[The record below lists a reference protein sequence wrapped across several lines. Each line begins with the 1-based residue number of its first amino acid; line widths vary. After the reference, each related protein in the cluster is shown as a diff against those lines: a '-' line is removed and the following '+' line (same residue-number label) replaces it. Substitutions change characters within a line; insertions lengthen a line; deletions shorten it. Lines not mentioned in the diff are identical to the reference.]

1 MDTNKKT
8 IALLKAILAEK
19 LGCDPSSIDEQS
31 AFFNLGVTSLISE
44 EIRAALKNYFPG
56 LSETVMFE
64 YPNIRRLAAHLEG
77 KLILATDSVSPVVS
91 SAPDKPSEKHGYEI
105 AIIGIS
111 GRFPQADNPGEL
123 WRNLLNNKDCVTEI
137 PKHRWDHLQR
147 FSTDK
152 RNRQALFSKW
162 GGFINGVEEFD
173 PLFFQMSHREAESLD
188 PQQKL
193 FLQCC
198 WELMEDAGY
207 GNPENRATDNIG
219 VYVGVTWN
227 EFSVLALEE
236 GVLDAN
242 YRGAGSLYWGIPNR
256 VSYFLDLKGPSVAI
270 DTACSSSLVAIH
282 DACHSLLSHE
292 CEMAIAGGVN
302 LNLHPAKY
310 LYLSQNHFLSA
321 DGKCRSF
328 GAGGDG
334 YVPGEGVAA
343 ILLKPLEHALS
354 DGDYI
359 YGVIRGTAVNHG
371 GKVTGYTVPNPNA
384 QRDLVV
390 NAIKQAQ
397 IDPEHISYIECH
409 GTGTELGDPIEVKG
423 LSSAFERFTE
433 KKQFCAIG
441 SVKSNIGHLE
451 AAAGVAGVIK
461 VLQSMRHRVIPGSLH
476 SGQENQKLNLPSTA
490 FYIAKSNLDWQPA
503 NQHDK
508 RIASISSFGAGG
520 SNAHLIIEEHPQPA
534 GKHTDG
540 EQRIIALTA
549 QTPEQLKEYVDRFIG
564 FITAVVDDPVLRQIY
579 SIDDVAYTLLHGRKH
594 FSCRLA
600 IVADSFTVLLE
611 KLRQFSRDGAAAD
624 GVYSGQIGA
633 AKTADAPA
641 VNSEENANAWAQQ
654 WVAGA
659 VAPPAAVGR
668 RVPLPT
674 YPFLRERSWISARTP
689 LAGNKAIGT
698 GSSRLHPLVDANSST
713 LRQQKYRKTFHV
725 SEYVLEDH
733 LVNEIHVIPGV
744 CHLEIAAVTG
754 ALAAERPVASIKD
767 VWFSNVIS
775 VEDQRTVEI
784 EFLPKGDVVH
794 YQIKD
799 PQQDILFSR
808 GKIQY
813 AESNAPLAAPPGR
826 IDIAGIR
833 ASLTAAWDRQ
843 AAYELFV
850 RTGIIQKASFQVLTE
865 IGFNSQQCLS
875 KLVLPQHLR
884 ADFDQYELHPALMD
898 GAVQTAMMFVQ
909 FLSDS
914 EVDILPFHFSQV
926 RQFAALTEAVYV
938 VCRLVDRANKQF
950 DMSLCNE
957 SGETLAEITG
967 FILKEMKHEQADGE
981 VSSSYYSPHWEKRD
995 ATPVA
1000 VAADSLLLI
1009 GANDAW
1015 LERLKRQPG
1024 FDRARILQVV
1034 HGDEY
1039 REDGDRFVLPV
1050 DGLHDYQNLIKKLK
1064 NEKRLPGHIVICG
1077 DLSTSVANLVP
1088 DTIDA
1093 QLSTGVKSLFLLCKA
1108 LMPVAREASVIY
1120 LSQAAS
1126 GGYRPLEQAI
1136 SGLFKTVK
1144 VEKPT
1149 INGKV
1154 VHIEGGLSDDALA
1167 SILAAELRTADV
1179 ETDIVYRDQQ
1189 RHVRKFDKAASRRF
1203 AVSNDLPRCN
1213 GSYLITGGLG
1223 AIGLLFARH
1232 LAEHYQASVYLT
1244 GRSPLT
1250 PEKQRMLEQV
1260 PTGQGRIRY
1269 LACDVSRYDDA
1280 EKLIQH
1286 VLHDGGELHGV
1297 IHSAGVIDDAF
1308 ILKKTPESFA
1318 SVIKPKVHGTLNL
1331 DHATRDLAL
1340 DFFVTFSSVTSILGN
1355 FGQSDYGYGNA
1366 FEDYYAHYR
1375 EELVK
1380 QGQRRGKSL
1389 SINWPYWKDGG
1400 MRLSAKEE
1408 EVLTKTF
1415 GFIPLSSERGVQ
1427 ALIDGLRSELTQ
1439 FAVLPAGDV
1448 RKIEQVLGIG
1458 VQQPGQPAVAAAATG
1473 QRADG
1478 VYRQIE
1484 SYLQALFAKELKIP
1498 VERIDGATSF
1508 DQYGMDSII
1517 MIDLITVMEEK
1528 FSSLPKTLLFEH
1540 RTLAELARYFE
1551 ENYADHFSAR
1561 PPSAPVEP
1569 LQRER
1574 DDAASDS
1581 VFANRFAALDRPADT
1596 VRSRAP
1602 GNDDEI
1608 AIIGLSGRYPQAN
1621 NLDEFWQNLKAGRD
1635 CVTEVPAD
1643 RWDLAQMHQPGKP
1656 AQGKSYG
1663 KWGGFLQDADKFDP
1677 LFFNISPGEAENMDP
1692 QERLFLETVAATI
1705 EDAGYTADALTTATA
1720 GSENPVGVFAGVMWG
1735 DYQLFGVESDD
1746 PARWVNPRSFYWAIA
1761 NRVSYYFNFSGP
1773 SIAID
1778 TACSSSLTALHLAC
1792 DSLRKGECAVA
1803 VAGGVNL
1810 SLHPNKYNLLSNMQ
1824 FLSSDGRC
1832 RSFGEGG
1839 DGYVPGEGVGAVL
1852 LKPLRQAV
1860 ADGDHIYAVIKG
1872 SSINHGGKTS
1882 GFTVPNPKRQSQLIA
1897 DALQVAGVNPRHIS
1911 YLEAHGTGT
1920 ALGDPIEMIGL
1931 NKAFAQSDRQY
1942 CAIGSLKSNIGHLE
1956 AAAGIAGLTKVLL
1969 QLQHRTLV
1977 PSLHADE
1984 INKNIDFAASPFYL
1998 QQQLQPWNRPVFV
2011 DEHGNAIEVPR
2022 IAGISSFGAGGS
2034 NAHVIVEEYMEPVSS
2049 EAADT
2054 KPTEPPCAILLSA
2067 RKEESLQAYAQSLKA
2082 VCDSPAAMDLHD
2094 MAYTLQVGRA
2104 PLDYRLAIVC
2114 SDRTELSRKLDA
2126 YLNGQSDID
2135 GLLTGS
2141 RSNPSAIARLFVNDS
2156 DSQEV
2161 VGKWMQKK
2169 NYASLASLWVNGAPV
2184 NWAELHRGTPR
2195 KRLSLPTY
2203 PFKKERYWIT
2213 KPPETRGV
2221 SALHPLLDSNI
2232 SSLQKIAFSKTLS
2245 GGDFYLRDH
2254 RLGQTRIMPAAAFV
2268 EMAVQAGKRACGGDV
2283 TVLKN
2288 VLWTRPLAI
2297 KDQPKNITIDL
2308 YSDAD
2313 SVYFE
2318 VSDAGNDHRETY
2330 CQGRLETTA
2339 IHGARDDSAIN
2350 VDAIKR
2356 KSKPLSG
2363 EALEKYFA
2371 GMGFQF
2377 GPTFRV
2383 FNELYCSAGEALAF
2397 ITLPA
2402 ELTAAADAF
2411 LLHPALIDGV
2421 LRTTVGVGGP
2431 EHYAGYMPLPVALQR
2446 MEIYAP
2452 VNVDC
2457 CVHASLSPEN
2467 SADSQVRHFDITVMT
2482 HNGTV
2487 LARLRNFM
2495 TRLIATTATVAA
2507 DTVAP
2512 RPNADKGAVDTGR
2525 LFGAVEN
2532 YLKRIVSGT
2541 LKLPVEQIESQRPL
2555 DEYGIDSV
2563 MIASLNDMLEQA
2575 FGPLSKT
2582 LFFEYRDLAAL
2593 AGYFVEEHAEKIATV
2608 LDANGAA
2615 DMQRNLTVTEPAAPS
2630 SSLYDAIGF
2639 SPVDVAS
2646 LIQPHNRKSTSKDD
2660 IAIVGISGRY
2670 PKAADLDEF
2679 HANLR
2684 AGRNC
2689 VSEIPADRWDGNRY
2703 YDADRKRL
2711 GKSYSKWGGFL
2722 DRIDQFDPLFFN
2734 VTPAEVVTI
2743 DPQERIFLETV
2754 WETLENAGYTK
2765 SSLSAATVGVFAG
2778 SMWGHYELLGVQEGG
2793 GINQK
2798 LPTSNFSSIANR
2810 VSYYFN
2816 FRGPSIAL
2824 DTMCSS
2830 SLTAIHLACESIQRG
2845 ECDVAIAG
2853 GVNLNLHPH
2862 KYLLLSGFQFLSTDG
2877 KCRSFGAGGDGY
2889 VPGEGAGAVM
2899 LKPLRQAEADG
2910 DFIYGVIKGTGI
2922 NHGGKANG
2930 FYVPNPNAQGELIG
2944 RVLSQN
2950 QIRPEQLSYIEA
2962 HGTGTALGD
2971 PIEITGLKQALSCG
2985 ERGGA
2990 HCSIGSV
2997 KSNIGHLE
3005 AAAGIAGI
3013 TKILL
3018 QMNHQELFPSLHSA
3032 TLNPN
3037 LDLDGAPFYVQQ
3049 KLQPWSDGGTAAR
3062 LAGINSFGAGGSNA
3076 FIVLQEYKKYPGV
3089 ASKDALPQ
3097 LVPISARTANAL
3109 KQYAKRL
3116 AEFIARKAGQHST
3129 NHGLPLA
3136 LGDLA
3141 FTLQTGR
3148 EQMQERLAIVA
3159 SSLDELR
3166 EKLEQFSQGQQSS
3179 DGVYA
3184 GSAHQADTAKAK
3196 KSNGNGANGSAH
3208 GDLHHYAQSWVSG
3221 AKIDFHLLPRSGQ
3234 VRKIPLPNYCFQ
3246 RKRYWFTR
3254 PDAGSQPVHAQ
3265 PVHAQPVHAQPVH
3278 AQPVHTQPVHTQPV
3292 HAQAVHAQPAHT
3304 PAVHK
3309 QPGSRLPLIDHAD
3322 SATGVFR
3329 KTLQASDPLVA
3340 AHRFE
3345 GRPLFPAV
3353 AYLEMVAEALQ
3364 LSGQSGRV
3372 SFKNVVWQ
3380 TPLFVSDSGTE
3391 IFLTLKQQAN
3401 ATGFEI
3407 WTLQNQQRTVHGK
3420 GLIAPAAVS
3429 PQQGDERADLQAY
3442 ERHTFAD
3449 IDRKPFYD
3457 QFGKLKISYGR
3468 DFQSIDHIR
3477 YGTHHVIARY
3487 ELPGSLAGN
3496 HNYLQHPAVLDSALQ
3511 AFMMLPSF
3519 NGSDDMQFPFAVDSV
3534 EMIKPLQHRGY
3545 ALVSISGEQQHT
3557 ARLVDDSGCICIK
3570 FDGVKF
3576 RQMRK
3581 PVSPAA
3587 TTVDKD
3593 HLFAPVEHHVKTLFG
3608 RLLDIDHQDL
3618 KSDVTFDQYGLESVM
3633 AVNLANELEKD
3644 FGALPATLLFEY
3656 QTIDT
3661 LCGYLLDHYRDVC
3674 AAKFAPASAA
3684 VSGDDLHGR
3693 TTQYIKGVFS
3703 EFLQIDLDELNPQ
3716 VTFENYGLESVM
3728 AVNIAARLERDFG
3741 SLPST
3746 LLFEHQTIGSLADYL
3761 ISERASDCESLLGRR
3776 SPETKSIDPLPIT
3789 HGPDSIRMA
3798 INALSDTEVERL
3810 LAQLTENA

>member
-1 MDTNKKT
+1 MDTQNSNT
-8 IALLKAILAEK
+8 VALLKAILAEK
-19 LGCDPSSIDEQS
+19 LDCDPDSIDEKS

-44 EIRAALKNYFPG
+44 EIRAALKDKFFG

-64 YPNIRRLAAHLEG
+64 YPNIRRLADHLEKKSIREIDAAAISG
-77 KLILATDSVSPVVS
+77 VLASAAGESVADSVGDDVRDGGSPVVANASDKS
-91 SAPDKPSEKHGYEI
+91 SERHGYEI

-123 WRNLLNNKDCVTEI
+123 WRNLLSNTDCVTEI
-137 PKHRWDHLQR
+137 PRHRWDYMQR

-173 PLFFQMSHREAESLD
+173 PLFFQISHREAESLD

-207 GNPENRATDNIG
+207 GNPDNRATDNVG

-236 GVLDAN
+236 GVLDDQ

-256 VSYFLDLKGPSVAI
+256 VSYCLDLKGPSVAI

-282 DACHSLLSHE
+282 DACHSLLSNE
-292 CEMAIAGGVN
+292 CEMAIAGGIN

-343 ILLKPLEHALS
+343 ILLKRLDQARR
-354 DGDYI
+354 DGDHI
-359 YGVIRGTAVNHG
+359 YGVVRGSAVNHG

-384 QRDLVV
+384 QRELVT

-397 IDPEHISYIECH
+397 IDPERISYIECH
-409 GTGTELGDPIEVKG
+409 GTGTELGDPIEIKG
-423 LSSAFERFTE
+423 LSSAFERFTD

-461 VLQSMRHRVIPGSLH
+461 VLQSMRHQIIPGSLH
-476 SGQENQKLNLPSTA
+476 SQQENEKLDLSSTA
-490 FYIAKSNLDWQPA
+490 FYIAKSNLDWRPA
-503 NQHDK
+503 NRHDK

-520 SNAHLIIEEHPQPA
+520 ANAHLILEEYPQPA
-534 GKHTDG
+534 GKRTDG
-540 EQRIIALTA
+540 GERIVALTA
-549 QTPEQLKEYVDRFIG
+549 QTPAQLQEYVDRFIG
-564 FITAVVDDPVLRQIY
+564 FITAVVDDPVVRQIY

-600 IVADSFTVLLE
+600 IVADSFAALLE
-611 KLRQFSRDGAAAD
+611 KLQQFSRNGASAD
-624 GVYSGQIGA
+624 GVFSGEIGA
-633 AKTADAPA
+633 AKTADASA
-641 VNSEENANAWAQQ
+641 AKSQESAQAWAQQ
-654 WVAGA
+654 WVAGR
-659 VAPPAAVGR
+659 VTPPAAVGR

-689 LAGNKAIGT
+689 LAGNKAIGI
-698 GSSRLHPLVDANSST
+698 GSGRLHPLVDANSST

-733 LVNEIHVIPGV
+733 LVNELHVIPGV
-744 CHLEIAAVTG
+744 CHLEIAAITG
-754 ALAAERPVASIKD
+754 TLAAERPVDSIKD

-784 EFLPKGDVVH
+784 EFVPKGEVVH

-799 PQQDILFSR
+799 PERDILFSR

-813 AESNAPLAAPPGR
+813 AEPQAPAVTPPCR
-826 IDIAGIR
+826 IDIAGIK
-833 ASLTAAWDRQ
+833 ASLTTAWDQ
-843 AAYELFV
+843 HAVYQLFV
-850 RTGIIQKASFQVLTE
+850 RTGIIQKASFQVLTQ
-865 IGFNSQQCLS
+865 IGFNPQQCLS

-884 ADFDQYELHPALMD
+884 ADFNQYRLHPALMD
-898 GAVQTAMMFVQ
+898 GAVQTAMMYVQ
-909 FLSDS
+909 FLSES
-914 EVDILPFHFSQV
+914 EVNILPFHFGQV
-926 RQFAALTEAVYV
+926 KPYAALTETVYV

-967 FILKEMKHEQADGE
+967 FILKEMKHGHADGGIGHGE
-981 VSSSYYSPHWEKRD
+981 QGKHYSSYYSPYWKKRD
-995 ATPVA
+995 ANPSA
-1000 VAADSLLLI
+1000 AAADSLLLI

-1024 FDRARILQVV
+1024 FDRSRFIQVV
-1034 HGDEY
+1034 HGEQY
-1039 REDGDRFVLPV
+1039 REDGDRFVVPA
-1050 DGLHDYQNLIKKLK
+1050 DSLHAYQNLIKKLK
-1064 NEKRLPGHIVICG
+1064 DEKRLPGHIVICG
-1077 DLSTSVANLVP
+1077 DLSASAADPVP
-1088 DTIDA
+1088 ETIDA
-1093 QLSTGVKSLFLLCKA
+1093 RLNTGVKSLFLLCKA
-1108 LMPVAREASVIY
+1108 LMPIAREATMVY

-1144 VEKPT
+1144 VEKPAV
-1149 INGKV
+1149 NGKV
-1154 VHIEGGLSDDALA
+1154 VHIEGGLSDDALT
-1167 SILAAELRTADV
+1167 SILAAELRTADA

-1189 RHVRKFDKAASRRF
+1189 RYVRTFGNAASRSF
-1203 AVSNDLPRCN
+1203 GVSDDLLRRN
-1213 GSYLITGGLG
+1213 GGYLITGGLG
-1223 AIGLLFARH
+1223 AIGLLVARH
-1232 LAEHYQASVYLT
+1232 LAENYRANVYLT

-1260 PTGQGRIRY
+1260 PAGQGRIRY
-1269 LACDVSRYDDA
+1269 LACDVGRYDDV

-1286 VLHDGGELHGV
+1286 ILHDDGELHGV

-1308 ILKKTPESFA
+1308 ILRKTPESFA
-1318 SVIKPKVHGTLNL
+1318 GVIKPKVNGTLNL
-1331 DHATRDLAL
+1331 DHATKDLAL
-1340 DFFVTFSSVTSILGN
+1340 DLFVTFSSVTSILGN
-1355 FGQSDYGYGNA
+1355 LGQSDYGYGNA

-1375 EELVK
+1375 HELVK
-1380 QGQRRGKSL
+1380 QGKRHGKSL
-1389 SINWPYWKDGG
+1389 SINWPYWKNGG
-1400 MRLSAKEE
+1400 MQLNAKEE
-1408 EVLTKTF
+1408 EMLTRTF
-1415 GFIPLSSERGVQ
+1415 GFIPLSSERGVK
-1427 ALIDGLRSELTQ
+1427 ALIDGLRSELIQ

-1448 RKIEQVLGIG
+1448 GKIEQVLGINA
-1458 VQQPGQPAVAAAATG
+1458 QQPQIALPDVAQAAVAAATIG
-1473 QRADG
+1473 PRSDG
-1478 VYRQIE
+1478 VYRHIA
-1484 SYLQALFAKELKIP
+1484 SYLQELLAKELKIP
-1498 VERIDGATSF
+1498 VERIDATSSF
-1508 DQYGMDSII
+1508 DQYGMDSIV

-1528 FSSLPKTLLFEH
+1528 FSSLPKTLFFEH
-1540 RTLAELARYFE
+1540 HTLAELARYFE
-1551 ENYADHFSAR
+1551 ENHADHFGAP

-1569 LQRER
+1569 LPQ
-1574 DDAASDS
+1574 DAA
-1581 VFANRFAALDRPADT
+1581 FANRFAAVDQPADT
-1596 VRSRAP
+1596 VGSGAP
-1602 GNDDEI
+1602 VYHETTTVKVQRNDDEI

-1621 NLDEFWQNLKAGRD
+1621 DLDEFWQNLKDGRD
-1635 CVTEVPAD
+1635 CVTEIPAD
-1643 RWDLAQMHQPGKP
+1643 RWDQAQMYQPGKSAP
-1656 AQGKSYG
+1656 GKSYG

-1692 QERLFLETVAATI
+1692 QERLFLQTVAATV
-1705 EDAGYTADALTTATA
+1705 EDAGYTADTLAPATA
-1720 GSENPVGVFAGVMWG
+1720 GNENPVGVFAGVMWG

-1746 PARWVNPRSFYWAIA
+1746 PARWVNPRSFYWAVA

-1803 VAGGVNL
+1803 IAGGVNL

-1860 ADGDHIYAVIKG
+1860 ADGDHIYAVVKG

-1882 GFTVPNPKRQSQLIA
+1882 GFTVPNPKRQSHLIA
-1897 DALQVAGVNPRHIS
+1897 DALQIAGVDPRHIS

-1931 NKAFAQSDRQY
+1931 NKAFAQNDRQY

-1969 QLQHRTLV
+1969 QLRHRTLV
-1977 PSLHADE
+1977 PSLHAGE
-1984 INKNIDFAASPFYL
+1984 VNKNIDFAASPFYL
-1998 QQQLQPWNRPVFV
+1998 QQQLQPWNRPMFV
-2011 DEHGNAIEVPR
+2011 DEHGNRIEAPR

-2034 NAHVIVEEYMEPVSS
+2034 NAHVIVEEYVEPVTAA
-2049 EAADT
+2049 AADA
-2054 KPTEPPCAILLSA
+2054 KPSGDPCVMLLSA
-2067 RKEESLQAYAQSLKA
+2067 KKEESLKAYAQSLKA
-2082 VCDSPAAMDLHD
+2082 FCDSSVAVDLHD
-2094 MAYTLQVGRA
+2094 MAYTLQVGRT
-2104 PLDYRLAIVC
+2104 PMDYRLAVIC
-2114 SDRTELSRKLDA
+2114 SDRLELRRKLDA
-2126 YLNGQSDID
+2126 YLNGSDID

-2141 RSNPSAIARLFVNDS
+2141 SSNHSAIARLFANDS

-2161 VGKWMQKK
+2161 VEKWMQKK

-2184 NWAELHRGTPR
+2184 NWAELHRGTRR

-2203 PFKKERYWIT
+2203 PFKNERYWIT
-2213 KPPETRGV
+2213 KPLATR
-2221 SALHPLLDSNI
+2221 SPSSLHPLLDCNI

-2245 GGDFYLRDH
+2245 GDDFYLRDH
-2254 RLGQTRIMPAAAFV
+2254 RLGQTRIMPAAAYM
-2268 EMAVQAGKRACGGDV
+2268 EMAAQAGKRACGADV

-2297 KDQPKNITIDL
+2297 KDQPQNVTIDL
-2308 YSDAD
+2308 HSDAD

-2318 VSDAGNDHRETY
+2318 VSPLGNSHRQTY

-2339 IHGARDDSAIN
+2339 IHYPRDDYAID

-2356 KSKPLSG
+2356 KSKRLSG
-2363 EALEKYFA
+2363 EPLENYFT

-2377 GPTFRV
+2377 GPAFRV

-2397 ITLPA
+2397 IALPA
-2402 ELTAAADAF
+2402 ELASAAGSF

-2421 LRTTVGVGGP
+2421 LRTTVGIGEP
-2431 EHYAGYMPLPVALQR
+2431 QRYAGYMPLPVALQR
-2446 MEIYAP
+2446 MEIHRP
-2452 VNVDC
+2452 VNADC

-2467 SADSQVRHFDITVMT
+2467 SDDSQIRHFDITVMA
-2482 HNGTV
+2482 NDGTV

-2495 TRLIATTATVAA
+2495 TRLVATTAAVAA
-2507 DTVAP
+2507 DGVAAS
-2512 RPNADKGAVDTGR
+2512 PNAAKAAVDTDR
-2525 LFGAVEN
+2525 LFDAVEN
-2532 YLKRIVSGT
+2532 YLKRIVSVT
-2541 LKLPVEQIESQRPL
+2541 LKLPVEQIESHRPL

-2563 MIASLNDMLEQA
+2563 MIASLNDMLEQT

-2582 LFFEYRDLAAL
+2582 LFFEYPDLAGL
-2593 AGYFVEEHAEKIATV
+2593 GGYFVEEHAERIATV
-2608 LDANGAA
+2608 LDVNSAA
-2615 DMQRNLTVTEPAAPS
+2615 DMQRNLTATEPSAPA
-2630 SSLYDAIGF
+2630 SSLYDEIGF
-2639 SPVDVAS
+2639 SPVDIAS
-2646 LIQPHNRKSTSKDD
+2646 LNPSHHRRSTAKDD

-2670 PKAADLDEF
+2670 PKAADLDEL

-2703 YDADRKRL
+2703 YDADRKRF

-2722 DRIDQFDPLFFN
+2722 DHIDRFDPLFFN
-2734 VTPAEVVTI
+2734 ITPAEVVTI

-2765 SSLSAATVGVFAG
+2765 ASLSASTVGVFAG

-2798 LPTSNFSSIANR
+2798 LPSSNFSSIPNR

-2845 ECDVAIAG
+2845 ECDIAIAG

-2862 KYLLLSGFQFLSTDG
+2862 KYLLLSDFQFLASDG
-2877 KCRSFGAGGDGY
+2877 TCRSFGASGDGY

-2930 FYVPNPNAQGELIG
+2930 FYVPNPNAQGELIA

-2950 QIRPEQLSYIEA
+2950 HIRPEQLSYIEA

-2971 PIEITGLKQALSCG
+2971 PIEITGLKQALSSV
-2985 ERGGA
+2985 ESSRP
-2990 HCSIGSV
+2990 HCAIGSV

-3018 QMNHQELFPSLHSA
+3018 QMNHQELFPSLHST

-3049 KLQPWSDGGTAAR
+3049 KLQPWSDGGMPAR

-3076 FIVLQEYKKYPGV
+3076 FIVLQEYKKPPAV
-3089 ASKDALPQ
+3089 ASKDTMPH
-3097 LVPISARTANAL
+3097 LVPMSARTANAL
-3109 KQYAKRL
+3109 QQYAKRL
-3116 AEFIARKAGQHST
+3116 AEFIVRKAGHST
-3129 NHGLPLA
+3129 NHGLSLA

-3148 EQMQERLAIVA
+3148 ESMQERLAIVA
-3159 SSLDELR
+3159 GSLDELR
-3166 EKLEQFSQGQQSS
+3166 EKLELFGQGRQNG
-3179 DGVYA
+3179 DGIYT
-3184 GSAHQADTAKAK
+3184 GSADPADTAKAK
-3196 KSNGNGANGSAH
+3196 MGNSADGSGQA
-3208 GDLHHYAQSWVSG
+3208 DLHHLAQAWVSG
-3221 AKIDFHLLPRSGQ
+3221 AKIDFHSLQRSAP
-3234 VRKIPLPNYCFQ
+3234 VRRIPLPNYCFQ
-3246 RKRYWFTR
+3246 HKRYWFTR
-3254 PDAGSQPVHAQ
+3254 SDAGSQPVHQ
-3265 PVHAQPVHAQPVH
+3265 QSS
-3278 AQPVHTQPVHTQPV
+3278 
-3292 HAQAVHAQPAHT
+3292 
-3304 PAVHK
+3304 
-3309 QPGSRLPLIDHAD
+3309 SRLPLIDHAD
-3322 SATGVFR
+3322 GAAGAEAGAVFR

-3340 AHRFE
+3340 SHRFE

-3364 LSGQSGRV
+3364 LSGQSGRI

-3380 TPLFVSDSGTE
+3380 APLFVADAGTE
-3391 IFLTLKQQAN
+3391 IFLTLEQQAN
-3401 ATGFEI
+3401 AGSFEI

-3420 GLIAPAAVS
+3420 GLVAAGVVS
-3429 PQQGDERADLQAY
+3429 QPQGDERADPQSY
-3442 ERHTFAD
+3442 DRHTLAG

-3457 QFGKLKISYGR
+3457 QFGKFNLSYGR
-3468 DFQSIDHIR
+3468 DFQSIEHIR
-3477 YGTHHVIARY
+3477 YGARHVVARY
-3487 ELPGSLAGN
+3487 GLSGSLAGKQ
-3496 HNYLQHPAVLDSALQ
+3496 NYLYPPAVLDSALQ

-3519 NGSDDMQFPFAVDSV
+3519 SGSDDMQFPFAVDSV
-3534 EMIKPLQHRGY
+3534 EMIEPLQHRGY
-3545 ALVSISGEQQHT
+3545 ALVSVSDEHRHV
-3557 ARLVDDSGCICIK
+3557 ARMVDDSGRMCVE

-3576 RQMRK
+3576 RPMRK
-3581 PVSPAA
+3581 PVPPAA
-3587 TTVDKD
+3587 WHPSESAVALAVDADPLVTT
-3593 HLFAPVEHHVKTLFG
+3593 VEHHVKTIVG
-3608 RLLDIDHQDL
+3608 RVLDIEGLDPKTDA
-3618 KSDVTFDQYGLESVM
+3618 TFDQYGLKSVM
-3633 AVNLANELEKD
+3633 AVNLAT
-3644 FGALPATLLFEY
+3644 GHA
-3656 QTIDT
+3656 
-3661 LCGYLLDHYRDVC
+3661 
-3674 AAKFAPASAA
+3674 
-3684 VSGDDLHGR
+3684 DDLQRR
-3693 TTQYIKGVFS
+3693 TTQYVKGIFS

-3728 AVNIAARLERDFG
+3728 AVDIVARLAQDFG
-3741 SLPST
+3741 PLPST

-3761 ISERASDCESLLGRR
+3761 VGECAADCESLFARR
-3776 SPETKSIDPLPIT
+3776 LPAADASVGVYMESIDQLTIT
-3789 HGPDSIRMA
+3789 HGTDSIRMA
-3798 INALSDTEVERL
+3798 VNALSDAEVDRL
-3810 LAQLTENA
+3810 LKQLTENA